1 MRRNH
6 HFFKFPALFFLA
18 AIIVA
23 SCGRQEVSETT
34 GWRYNHEASGGFEVS
49 EYREQALGPGLVL
62 VEGGTFVMGRTV
74 DDVMF
79 DWNNIQRR
87 VTVSSFYMDETEVTN
102 LDYLEYLYWLNRV
115 FRQGD
120 DGRPHQVY
128 LNALPDTLVW
138 RDPLAYNE
146 PFVENY
152 LRHPAYHDYPVVGVS
167 WVQAK
172 DYADWRTDRVNEMLL
187 VEEGYMEWD
196 QREVTADN
204 FFTTEAYLA
213 GLYRSD
219 AVTRRDL
226 NPNNEERLIRQEDGI
241 FLPRYRLPTE
251 AEWEFAALGL
261 KGNTIDER
269 IVERRQYPWDGQH
282 LRSAERKT
290 RGTFLANFQRGRG
303 DMMGV
308 AGNLNDGGEI
318 TVPVKSSWPNDY
330 GLYHMAGNVNEWVKD
345 VYRPLSHEAVA
356 DFRPFRGNV
365 FETIKDEDGSFL
377 ERDPETGR
385 LIRRLDSPDETRQN
399 YRRANN
405 INYLDGDAM
414 SQLEILGT
422 ELQEGEEGEEA
433 DVTSDTPLMYSYGE
447 TSLITDQTRVYKGG
461 SWRDR
466 AYWLNPG
473 TRRYLDQYE
482 SANDIGFRCAM
493 DRVGSPI
500 GVNR

>member
-1 MRRNH
+1 MNRNH
-6 HFFKFPALFFLA
+6 RFLKIPTLLFLA
-18 AIIVA
+18 FLIVSS
-23 SCGRQEVSETT
+23 SCARRETSRTT
-34 GWRYNHEASGGFEVS
+34 GWRYNHENSGGFEVTP
-49 EYREQALGPGLVL
+49 YREQALGPGLVFI
-62 VEGGTFVMGRTV
+62 EGGTFVMGRTT
-74 DDVMF
+74 DDVLLE
-79 DWNNIQRR
+79 WNNIPRR
-87 VTVSSFYMDETEVTN
+87 VTVSSFYMDETEVSN

-115 FRQGD
+115 FRRGA

-167 WVQAK
+167 WVQAR
-172 DYADWRTDRVNEMLL
+172 DYAAWRTDRVNEMLL
-187 VEEGYMEWD
+187 VEKGYMDWD
-196 QREVTADN
+196 QREVTAEN

-219 AVTRRDL
+219 AINRRDL
-226 NPNNEERLIRQEDGI
+226 DPGSTDGTRLIRQEDGV

-261 KGNTIDER
+261 IGNTIDER
-269 IVERRQYPWDGQH
+269 VVERRQYPWDGAH
-282 LRSAERKT
+282 LRSAERRT

-308 AGNLNDGGEI
+308 AGNLNDAGEI

-330 GLYHMAGNVNEWVKD
+330 GLYHMSGNVNEWVKD

-356 DFRPFRGNV
+356 DLRPFRGNIYQ
-365 FETIKDEDGSFL
+365 TIRDDDGTFL

-385 LIRRLDSPDETRQN
+385 LIRRLDEPSETRRN

-405 INYLDGDAM
+405 INYRDGDAM
-414 SQLEILGT
+414 SQIGILGEE
-422 ELQEGEEGEEA
+422 ELPEEMME
-433 DVTSDTPLMYSYGE
+433 DVTGTSQMYLFGE
-447 TSLITDQTRVYKGG
+447 TSLITDESRVFKGG

-466 AYWLNPG
+466 AYWLTPG
-473 TRRYLDQYE
+473 TRRYLDQHE

-493 DRVGSPI
+493 DRVGSPR
-500 GVNR
+500 GN